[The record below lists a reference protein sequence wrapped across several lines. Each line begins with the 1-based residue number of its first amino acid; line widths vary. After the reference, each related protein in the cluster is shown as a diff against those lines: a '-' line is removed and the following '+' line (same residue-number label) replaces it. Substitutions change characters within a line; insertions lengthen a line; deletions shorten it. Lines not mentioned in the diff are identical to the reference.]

1 MVKFIIKR
9 IALMVPLMLV
19 VSFLTFLLT
28 YLTDENPAVTILH
41 AQGVPHVTPQLIAE
55 TKAKYGLDQ
64 PLLIQYK
71 NWLIQALQLNF
82 GTSYITGD
90 PVASRITPAFMNTL
104 KLTLIS
110 SVMVIMTSIIFGVI
124 SALTRGTLIDRSIRS
139 MAFVLTALPSYWIA
153 SIFVIYISVKLNLL
167 PTSGLTGPESYVLPV
182 LVITI
187 AYAGI
192 YFRNVRRSM
201 IEQLNEDYVLYLRA
215 CGISTKKLICHVLRN
230 ALQVAVSIF
239 CMSIPMIMGGLVVIE
254 YIFAWPGLGQL
265 SLKAI
270 LEHDFPIIQAYVLI
284 VAILFIVFNTL
295 ADIINALLNPR
306 LREDISCS

>member
-1 MVKFIIKR
+1 
-9 IALMVPLMLV
+9 
-19 VSFLTFLLT
+19 
-28 YLTDENPAVTILH
+28 
-41 AQGVPHVTPQLIAE
+41 
-55 TKAKYGLDQ
+55 
-64 PLLIQYK
+64 
-71 NWLIQALQLNF
+71 
-82 GTSYITGD
+82 
-90 PVASRITPAFMNTL
+90 
-104 KLTLIS
+104 
-110 SVMVIMTSIIFGVI
+110 MTSIIFGVI

-201 IEQLNEDYVLYLRA
+201 IEQLNEDYVYLWA

-306 LREDISCS
+306 LRRIYHARNEAFVT